1 MFVASIAFLGTFVLS
16 VITQALRSWECS
28 LENVMWENSWVGAQA
43 ILTLTCYICE
53 SLHSSYI
60 WSEIQESGFNSKI
73 HMSQN
78 SNTIN
83 WFRKQLWC
91 LSISRTSFKFLCGVC
106 VAGCWVYLENEPS
119 SALWLGQTAEVW
131 FWNAVHVNVEPREIA
146 SSSFWIFFTGV
157 QIWLFVEMFRC
168 CKIKSQNSEGVGSVQ
183 ACQVGEN
190 NGIVLGTVTLPLSC
204 MMFPYAR
211 VILPVLIQPPT
222 ATICFFHSALQWGC
236 SFI

>member
-83 WFRKQLWC
+83 WFRKQQWG
-91 LSISRTSFKFLCGVC
+91 LSISRTSFKFLCSVC
-106 VAGCWVYLENEPS
+106 VAGCWVYLE
-119 SALWLGQTAEVW
+119 TEVW

-146 SSSFWIFFTGV
+146 SSSFWIFLLECKSGYL
-157 QIWLFVEMFRC
+157 WRC
-168 CKIKSQNSEGVGSVQ
+168 SV
-183 ACQVGEN
+183 A
-190 NGIVLGTVTLPLSC
+190 
-204 MMFPYAR
+204 AK
-211 VILPVLIQPPT
+211 
-222 ATICFFHSALQWGC
+222 
-236 SFI
+236 

>member
-16 VITQALRSWECS
+16 VITQALGSWECS
-28 LENVMWENSWVGAQA
+28 LGNVMWENSWVGAQA

-146 SSSFWIFFTGV
+146 SSSFWIFFYWSANLAICGDV
-157 QIWLFVEMFRC
+157 PLLQNKEPKQWRSWLC
-168 CKIKSQNSEGVGSVQ
+168 TS
-183 ACQVGEN
+183 
-190 NGIVLGTVTLPLSC
+190 LPGWGKQWHC
-204 MMFPYAR
+204 IRNCDA
-211 VILPVLIQPPT
+211 
-222 ATICFFHSALQWGC
+222 ATKLYDVSLC
-236 SFI
+236 